1 MNPALSLYL
10 DLLRFLA
17 ALAVFVFH
25 VGYIS
30 GHRIAWLSDW
40 GSHAVLVFFVLSGLV
55 ISHVSAARRDGL
67 AEFMIAR
74 LARLWSVM
82 LPALLLTL
90 LLDLAGQ
97 ALHLQ
102 SYAPMQPYS
111 SGKWLASITANALF
125 LNQLWNLSIW
135 PGTNGPFWSM
145 AYEFWYYLMF
155 AAGFF
160 LTGYRR
166 VFVLGL
172 MLVVAGP
179 KIVVAWPI
187 WLCGVALHLSL
198 RRAATGPRWLGVLLW
213 LGSLALAALCSALQ
227 LPARLMQLFPA
238 SYAWSETAA
247 WSVDFWPL
255 SYAIGLLVALNVF
268 GFAMLSP
275 AQPVAARVL
284 APLRRLADTSFGLY
298 LMHYPLMYFTRA
310 VLQSFGLAEG
320 GIYIGL
326 LYSVPLLASIAIAY
340 ALAPLKPML
349 AARLRAAWQRSR
361 PWLRARALT

>member
-17 ALAVFVFH
+17 ALAVFFFH
-25 VGYIS
+25 AGYFS
-30 GHRIAWLSDW
+30 GHRIDWLSHW

-97 ALHLQ
+97 AIHLA

-111 SGKWLASITANALF
+111 SGKWFAALIANALF
-125 LNQLWNLSIW
+125 LNQLWSLSFW

-145 AYEFWYYLMF
+145 AYEFWYYILF

-166 VFVLGL
+166 LAVLGL
-172 MLVVAGP
+172 LILAAGP
-179 KIVVAWPI
+179 KIIVAWPI
-187 WLCGVALHLSL
+187 WLCGVALHHAL
-198 RRAATGPRWLGVLLW
+198 RWAAAGPRWLGGALW
-213 LGSLALAALCSALQ
+213 LGSFAIAALGMALAV
-227 LPARLMQLFPA
+227 PARLVRLFPA
-238 SYAWSETAA
+238 SYAWSEASA

-268 GFAMLSP
+268 GFAMLSSGL
-275 AQPVAARVL
+275 PVKAAVL

-298 LMHYPLMYFTRA
+298 LLHYPLMYFTRA
-310 VLQSFGLAEG
+310 LLQFFGCGEG
-320 GIYIGL
+320 GVYVAV
-326 LYSVPLLASIAIAY
+326 LYSAPLIVAIAIAF
-340 ALAPLKPML
+340 ALAPLKLVL
-349 AARLRAAWQRSR
+349 ATRLRRLKTTMA
-361 PWLRARALT
+361 T